1 MESASEASQGQWDAA
16 RMLGMISIFLLIHSE
31 LRRILLPYYE
41 LNFVTGQVG
50 NPMFA
55 RFPLH
60 AMSADDRSMRL
71 ADWWPAALIG
81 LLALLSAAP
90 DSNAQTLL
98 GLL

>member
-1 MESASEASQGQWDAA
+1 
-16 RMLGMISIFLLIHSE
+16 
-31 LRRILLPYYE
+31 
-41 LNFVTGQVG
+41 
-50 NPMFA
+50 MFA

>member
-1 MESASEASQGQWDAA
+1 MTLSVVKLLLKFRGLRD
-16 RMLGMISIFLLIHSE
+16 IFQAYSK
-31 LRRILLPYYE
+31 R
-41 LNFVTGQVG
+41 NFDTDQID
-50 NPMFA
+50 PTMFA

-60 AMSADDRSMRL
+60 AQRQGDRLSRL

-81 LLALLSAAP
+81 VLALLAGMP